1 MPRKQLS
8 GRKIE
13 RLKLLFEGASPRKTR
28 AMLYLNP
35 FNTILPDAQDKLLV
49 RSGDMQSRSHWM
61 GRQDQGGTRQ
71 SGRRDTHPGLG
82 CLCVGGDSLTQDVG
96 SAMLGQSG
104 HTN

>member
-35 FNTILPDAQDKLLV
+35 FNTILPDAQDKVFFRHFWPILE
-49 RSGDMQSRSHWM
+49 
-61 GRQDQGGTRQ
+61 GGK
-71 SGRRDTHPGLG
+71 
-82 CLCVGGDSLTQDVG
+82 
-96 SAMLGQSG
+96 
-104 HTN
+104 